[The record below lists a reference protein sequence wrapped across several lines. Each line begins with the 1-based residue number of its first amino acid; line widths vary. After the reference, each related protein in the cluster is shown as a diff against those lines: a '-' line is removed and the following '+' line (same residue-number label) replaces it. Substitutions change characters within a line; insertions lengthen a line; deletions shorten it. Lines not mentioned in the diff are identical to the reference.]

1 MSDDVAAIARDLEA
15 VIATA
20 NAALD
25 RLRAL
30 PARAPDARSDV
41 GFDDLVRPGRIV
53 KDFGVSRAH
62 LHRLC
67 TQHPISEPTGFAL
80 RVSARFLISRPRFE
94 RYARSNGL
102 RRRETK

>member
-41 GFDDLVRPGRIV
+41 ELDDWARPGRIV
-53 KDFGVSRAH
+53 SEFEISRSH

-67 TQHPISEPTGFAL
+67 TLHPISEPTGFAL
-80 RVSARFLISRPRFE
+80 RVGARFLISRPRFE